1 MTCASSMSRALEI
14 DSNDRLKQE
23 HVKSYPSFTK
33 NLFPLTQCIWPPN
46 FGRVV
51 TYHEWLPPI
60 DFDDPLMA
68 WSCQITWQPKTYL
81 DCQSVYGHQTLQDG
95 NLPWWVKIH
104 KIPWHWSHG
113 LARSHDDK
121 LKRSS
126 PLLEYL

>member
-1 MTCASSMSRALEI
+1 MTCASSMSRALEVN
-14 DSNDRLKQE
+14 SNDRFKQE

-33 NLFPLTQCIWPPN
+33 NVFPLTQCIWPPN
-46 FGRVV
+46 LAGWWLN
-51 TYHEWLPPI
+51 HEGLPPI

-68 WSCQITWQPKTYL
+68 WSCQITWQPKTSRL
-81 DCQSVYGHQTLQDG
+81 SECLWPPNLADG
-95 NLPWWVKIH
+95 NLPWWVKVH

-126 PLLEYL
+126 PLPEYL